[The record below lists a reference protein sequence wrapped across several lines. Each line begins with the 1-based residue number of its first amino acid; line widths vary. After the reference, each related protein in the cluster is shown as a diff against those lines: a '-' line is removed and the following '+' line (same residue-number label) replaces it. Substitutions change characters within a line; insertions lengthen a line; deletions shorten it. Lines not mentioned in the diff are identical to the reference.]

1 MGFMTRRNIIQRAAK
16 KAALCENKAPEKAEV
31 VKPVEPEKVEPVKV
45 EEPKRDALTKEKV
58 QSMPYFKVR
67 SVAQANGIDVAD
79 KKTAELRAEVIERL
93 GL

>member
-1 MGFMTRRNIIQRAAK
+1 MGFMTRRNMIQRAAK
-16 KAALCENKAPEKAEV
+16 KAALCKAPKKV
-31 VKPVEPEKVEPVKV
+31 VEPVTA
-45 EEPKRDALTKEKV
+45 EPKKVAITKEEV
-58 QSMPYFKVR
+58 LSMPFFKVK